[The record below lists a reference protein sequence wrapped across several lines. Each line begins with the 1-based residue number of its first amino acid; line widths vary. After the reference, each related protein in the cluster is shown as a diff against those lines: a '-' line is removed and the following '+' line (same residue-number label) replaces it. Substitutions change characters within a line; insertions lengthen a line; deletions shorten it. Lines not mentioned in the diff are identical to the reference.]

1 MALCMLIGMPL
12 SVNVGAADTLK
23 VTAAVLPTHV
33 AQATGLDADHTI
45 VLLFNKNVTIDLSKT
60 DVAVG
65 FVNATNGTAAGAK
78 FFGNTTANQNS
89 IQAGNHTALV
99 QSSHF
104 GSANNYIVTLADDF
118 PLSDVI
124 REFNNRAGYHIVVRL
139 FDKTSGIDNK
149 VGGVVSG
156 SEALAGSVPY
166 AYGGCQSN
174 GNINSRTV
182 ANNTYDFCDVKLTTD
197 TEMPKMTAAE
207 WTSELGVKVTYSHP
221 VSSAGRVWGG
231 VRIVNS
237 QGKLMCWLADTNT
250 YVPLSNAT
258 GSKIEYLQSRRDPL
272 TEASASQSFNLSQTT
287 AQAFGSFAAGSKKDM
302 SWFKAHLEACQAA
315 NPSETFRLAYVI
327 EESSSNAALGE
338 VAQNWYV
345 SGMYTAD
352 GKPLSATNSKTT
364 TGPDTIIMPLSDW
377 DKVTVEKLDV
387 TSDTTIEVTFS
398 HPVKLDMNAYY
409 GLRVIDPA
417 LGNLVGPNDSN
428 YQLSFSSKVAKS
440 GATYDT
446 VWRFTTGSSITAFV
460 RNKYFF
466 GGKNHY
472 LSLPLCFAI
481 QEAANVAND
490 GVMQAVTTQDGKA
503 LFNPNKTTSGRENFW
518 MSIMGDDFFHMA
530 EADRPVAVLA
540 DDCQVL
546 LTTKGVSSTAFGS
559 KVYLRAYNAQGQ
571 LLKMSGKDAQWQVPL
586 TKVEPSG
593 TCYLMKGTISA
604 NFGTNKYSA
613 IKAMLDDRFDDYT
626 LELVVVDGKFNPGI
640 CQNLTNYAN
649 FKIMPAS
656 ALYSNDTEDVGV
668 IAMNQNIVTITDVEV
683 LNDMSSAD
691 GNKYVIVTFSHD
703 IDMALFEANATGNA
717 AFLFT
722 SAYGLDNWINA
733 DGGVGGAGPA
743 DQAPVQDMVQYGNA
757 GNKVIGKV
765 PFYEYAQMMNALSRL
780 EQNHPSITY
789 EYTIRMRFEMPA
801 GYEATKFPLN
811 YNVKPLD
818 ANILPLFM
826 QTAWANNGKGRT
838 FADVD
843 GTAAPLDM
851 IAEQLSDHTIRLT
864 FGYWQ
869 DGVFMPEAVTVNDS
883 VYKPYIGLRMVN
895 GQNILI
901 YGNRDNTG
909 TTLASQST
917 GRAMQWSAQS
927 YEMLNDTQ
935 MLITFPKNVNISDV
949 MDKSNMPPG
958 LVNFEIKVAIE
969 EVVARNGVSDPACIS
984 GNGGVYAIVSKNNPN
999 RHLACD
1005 MAKTGGHW
1013 DGAYA
1018 SFEPLDPST
1027 PIEVKDGEVKITG
1040 ENMATFEWTEAVDMG
1055 TAYYGFRYVDP
1066 TTCSLLYYD
1075 AESDTV
1081 TVAASHKDANDQTV
1095 DHTPLQFTAYVAYA
1109 DASKVKMTARLSNAA
1124 RFDVRDFGDLIN
1136 PDPNSEWGKIK
1147 AKYDGVI
1154 KLCMEEK
1161 GNSMPGIIDSFAGVD
1176 GKAILAQPFIGAW
1189 SDGVYVDLT
1198 GEPIVGEL
1206 SMTSVKAVSDSTI
1219 VVSFSAPVKV
1229 LDSAPFAAV
1238 RAYNDKNVLLYYNT
1252 LTKEY
1257 TTDKAQV
1264 NAEGKPMYKDADG
1277 NPTTEATS
1285 ADGKTQYARID
1296 NVVMQ
1301 WNGTWS
1307 YNNDEH
1313 TELAFVIGGRSGA
1326 PTKTFFD
1333 VLTFDWSSI
1342 GAYIMFALEESGA
1355 DMVVRDN
1362 HVNNIV
1368 RADDPT
1374 IALDGNFFPYDRD
1387 NCRGAI
1393 EMTFTPKR
1401 ITASVQVLSDLQM
1414 RIKFSAPVEAD
1425 PNTYM
1430 AVRMLDK
1437 DMNLMWNADKTV
1449 PYQWSGTWK
1458 YESDAKTSIIWTFN
1472 TSYSIWGAETLYE
1485 LLNWKDALEQFKG
1498 EGNLYFVIEEKDT
1511 KDLKVG
1517 RLNNLVET
1525 IASLDGTNHLYG
1537 TVGTGYDGAAMT
1549 VDAKLLSGD
1558 PLELESV
1565 TAIDEKTMKVK
1576 FTREVAF
1583 KEGDEAVS
1591 MAIRYLTESGDS
1603 EVLTDGKTAIF
1614 KGDWKYDGEDKTT
1627 VVWTLNSKHTD
1638 SLTEIF
1644 TFGGNFEWNKGAR
1657 CAFVIM
1663 DQDKEYYSPAKSMRI
1678 NGVTDITGVHH
1689 LIANYATKDFIMAQ
1703 MDVTIAYELPTVTV
1717 EPEQQIEYYTDYKTY
1732 IYAAAGIGVILLIAA
1747 LVVAVSKKKAR

>member
-12 SVNVGAADTLK
+12 SVNVGAAEALK
-23 VTAAVLPTHV
+23 VAAAVQVP
-33 AQATGLDADHTI
+33 ASIASDSNSSGLDANKS
-45 VLLFNKNVTIDLSKT
+45 VALYFNKNVAIDLSKT
-60 DVAVG
+60 GAVIVQCNAQG
-65 FVNATNGTAAGAK
+65 KAVNYWKATI
-78 FFGNTTANQNS
+78 TAN
-89 IQAGNHTALV
+89 TAYG
-99 QSSHF
+99 SS
-104 GSANNYIVTLADDF
+104 NNYVVTIN
-118 PLSDVI
+118 PDVNQTI
-124 REFNNRAGYHIVVRL
+124 GAVVSSAKTHAWANRAVVRL
-139 FDKTSGIDNK
+139 FDKTTGIDNF
-149 VGGVVSG
+149 VGGVTSG
-156 SEALAGSVPY
+156 SEKLAGATPY
-166 AYGGCQSN
+166 AFGGCQTN
-174 GNINSRTV
+174 GNINATTL
-182 ANNTYDFCDVKLTTD
+182 ANNVCDFYEAEITSADS
-197 TEMPKMTAAE
+197 MPKITGAE

-221 VSSAGRVWGG
+221 VSNAGRVWGG
-231 VRIVNS
+231 VRLVNS
-237 QGKLMCWLADTNT
+237 KGQLICWLADTNK
-250 YVPLSNAT
+250 YVPLANAT
-258 GSKIEYLQSRRDPL
+258 GSKIEYLQSRIDP
-272 TEASASQSFNLSQTT
+272 TTAASATQSFTLGQTAGQT
-287 AQAFGSFAAGSKKDM
+287 FGSFAAGSKKDM

-315 NPSETFRLAYVI
+315 NPSETFQLAYVI
-327 EESSSNAALGE
+327 EESSSNAAAGE
-338 VAQNWYV
+338 SANNWYM
-345 SGMYTAD
+345 SGMYAAD
-352 GKPLSATNSKTT
+352 GKPLSVTHSRSTAGK
-364 TGPDTIIMPLSDW
+364 DTIVMPLSDW
-377 DKVTVEKLDV
+377 DKVTVEKVDV
-387 TSDTTIEVTFS
+387 TSDTTVEVTFS

-417 LGNLVGPNDSN
+417 RGNLVGPDDSN

-446 VWRFTTGSSITAFV
+446 VWKFTTDSSITAFV

-481 QEAANVAND
+481 QEAAGAAND
-490 GVMQAVTTQDGKA
+490 GVMQAVTTEDGKA

-530 EADRPVAVLA
+530 QADRPTAVLA
-540 DDCQVL
+540 AESQVL

-571 LLKMSGKDAQWQVPL
+571 LLKLDGKDAQWQVPL
-586 TKVEPSG
+586 SKVEPSG
-593 TCYLMKGTISA
+593 QCYLMKGTISA

-613 IKAMLDDRFDDYT
+613 IKALLDAEYDEYS
-626 LELVVVDGKFNPGI
+626 LELVVVDGKFNEGL

-656 ALYSNDTEDVGV
+656 ELYSNDTEDVGV
-668 IAMNQNIVTITDVEV
+668 VAMNQNIASITDVEV

-733 DGGVGGAGPA
+733 DGGVGGASPA
-743 DQAPVQDMVQYGNA
+743 DQAPVQNMVQYGNA

-780 EQNHPSITY
+780 EQNHPSDTY

-811 YNVKPLD
+811 YNIRPLD
-818 ANILPLFM
+818 ANILPPYM
-826 QTAWANNGKGRT
+826 QSAWADSGKGRI

-843 GTAAPLDM
+843 GTAAPMDM
-851 IAEQLSDHTIRLT
+851 IAEQLSDHTIRVT

-883 VYKPYIGLRMVN
+883 VFKPYIGLRMVN
-895 GQNILI
+895 AQNILI

-909 TTLASQST
+909 TTLASQSL
-917 GRAMQWSAQS
+917 GRAMQWAAQS

-949 MDKSNMPPG
+949 MDKSNMPAG
-958 LVNFEIKVAIE
+958 LVNFEIKIAIE
-969 EVVARNGVSDPACIS
+969 EVVSRNGVDNPGCVS
-984 GNGGVYAIVSKNNPN
+984 GNGGVHAIVSKNNPN

-1005 MAKTGGHW
+1005 MVKTGGHW

-1018 SFEPLDPST
+1018 SFTPLDPST
-1027 PIEVKDGEVKITG
+1027 PIEVKNGKVKITG
-1040 ENMATFEWTEAVDMG
+1040 ENKATFEWTEAVDMG
-1055 TAYYGFRYVDP
+1055 SNYYAGFRYVDP
-1066 TTCSLLYYD
+1066 TNGSLLYYD

-1081 TVAASHKDANDQTV
+1081 TVAASHTDANGKTV
-1095 DHTPLQFTAYVAYA
+1095 DHTPLQFTAVVEYA

-1124 RFDVRDFGDLIN
+1124 RFEVRDFSDLVN
-1136 PDPNSEWGKIK
+1136 PAADSEWGKIK
-1147 AKYDGVI
+1147 AKYNGAI
-1154 KLCMEEK
+1154 KLCLEEK
-1161 GNSMPGIIDSFAGVD
+1161 GNSLPGIIDSFAGVD

-1189 SDGVYVDLT
+1189 SDGVYIDLT
-1198 GEPIVGEL
+1198 GKPIVGEL
-1206 SMTSVKAVSDSTI
+1206 SMTSVKAVSDSKI

-1238 RAYNDKNVLLYYNT
+1238 RAYNEKNVLLYYNT

-1257 TTDKAQV
+1257 TTNSKQV
-1264 NAEGKPMYKDADG
+1264 NADGQPMYKDADG

-1285 ADGKTQYARID
+1285 ADGTVKYARID
-1296 NVVMQ
+1296 NVVLQ

-1313 TELAFVIGGRSGA
+1313 TELAFVIAGRNGA
-1326 PTKTFFD
+1326 PTKRFLD
-1333 VLTFDWSSI
+1333 VLTFDWSSV
-1342 GAYIMFALEESGA
+1342 GAYVMFTLEDNGA
-1355 DMVVRDN
+1355 DMVIRDN
-1362 HVNNIV
+1362 HINNIV
-1368 RADDPT
+1368 RADNRA

-1393 EMTFTPKR
+1393 EMAFTPAQ
-1401 ITASVQVLSDLQM
+1401 ITSSVQVLSDLQM
-1414 RIKFSAPVEAD
+1414 RVKFSMPVNVD

-1437 DMNLMWNADKTV
+1437 DMNLMWNADRTV
-1449 PYQWSGTWK
+1449 PYQWGGTWK

-1472 TSYSIWGAETLYE
+1472 TPYSIWGAETLYE

-1498 EGNLYFVIEEKDT
+1498 EGNFYFIIEEKDT

-1517 RLNNLVET
+1517 RLNNFVET
-1525 IASLDGTNHLYG
+1525 VASLDGANHLQG
-1537 TVGTGYDGAAMT
+1537 EVGTGYDGAAMAI
-1549 VDAKLLSGD
+1549 DAKILSGD
-1558 PLELESV
+1558 LLELESV

-1591 MAIRYLTESGDS
+1591 MAIRYLTPSGDS

-1614 KGDWKYDGEDKTT
+1614 KGDWKYDANDKST
-1627 VVWTLNSKHTD
+1627 VIWTLNSKHTD

-1644 TFGGNFEWNKGAR
+1644 TFGGKFEWNKGAR

-1663 DQDKEYYSPAKSMRI
+1663 DQEKEYYSPAKSMRI

-1689 LIANYATKDFIMAQ
+1689 LVANYATKDFIMTQ
-1703 MDVTIAYELPTVTV
+1703 MDVTIDYELPTVTV
-1717 EPEQQIEYYTDYKTY
+1717 EPEQQIEYFTDYKTY

-1747 LVVAVSKKKAR
+1747 LVVALSKKKAR

>member
-12 SVNVGAADTLK
+12 SVNVGAADALK
-23 VTAAVLPTHV
+23 VAAAVQVP
-33 AQATGLDADHTI
+33 ASIASDSNSSGLDANKS
-45 VLLFNKNVTIDLSKT
+45 VALYFNKNVAIDLSKT
-60 DVAVG
+60 GAVIVQCNAQG
-65 FVNATNGTAAGAK
+65 KAVNYWKTTI
-78 FFGNTTANQNS
+78 TAN
-89 IQAGNHTALV
+89 TAYG
-99 QSSHF
+99 SS
-104 GSANNYIVTLADDF
+104 NNYVVTIN
-118 PLSDVI
+118 PDVNQTI
-124 REFNNRAGYHIVVRL
+124 GAVLDSAKTHAWATRAVVRL
-139 FDKTSGIDNK
+139 FDKTTGIDNFI
-149 VGGVVSG
+149 GGVTSG
-156 SEALAGSVPY
+156 TEKLAGATPY
-166 AYGGCQSN
+166 TYGGCQTN
-174 GNINSRTV
+174 GNINITNLA
-182 ANNTYDFCDVKLTTD
+182 ANTCDFYEVEITASDS
-197 TEMPKMTAAE
+197 MPKMTAAE

-221 VSSAGRVWGG
+221 VSNAGRVWGG

-272 TEASASQSFNLSQTT
+272 GEASASQSFNLSQTT

-315 NPSETFRLAYVI
+315 NPGETFRLAYVI

-377 DKVTVEKLDV
+377 DKVTVEKVDV

-446 VWRFTTGSSITAFV
+446 VWKFTTGSSITAFV

-593 TCYLMKGTISA
+593 QCYLMKGTISA

-640 CQNLTNYAN
+640 CQNLTNYSN

-656 ALYSNDTEDVGV
+656 ELYSTDTEDVGV
-668 IAMNQNIVTITDVEV
+668 IAMNQNIASITNVEV

-801 GYEATKFPLN
+801 GYTATKFPLN
-811 YNVKPLD
+811 YNIKPLD
-818 ANILPLFM
+818 ANILPPFM
-826 QTAWANNGKGRT
+826 QTAWANNGKGRI

-843 GTAAPLDM
+843 GTAAPMDM

-895 GQNILI
+895 AQNILI

-1005 MAKTGGHW
+1005 MLKSSGHW

-1027 PIEVKDGEVKITG
+1027 PIEVKNGEVKITG

-1066 TTCSLLYYD
+1066 TNGSLLYYD

-1081 TVAASHKDANDQTV
+1081 TVAASHKDANGQTV
-1095 DHTPLQFTAYVAYA
+1095 DHTPLQFTAYIAYA

-1206 SMTSVKAVSDSTI
+1206 SMTSVKAVSDSKI
-1219 VVSFSAPVKV
+1219 IVSFSAPVKV

-1257 TTDKAQV
+1257 TTDTKQV

-1296 NVVMQ
+1296 NVVLQ

-1313 TELAFVIGGRSGA
+1313 TELAFAIGGRSGA
-1326 PTKTFFD
+1326 PTKTFVD

-1342 GAYIMFALEESGA
+1342 GAYIMFTLEETGA

-1374 IALDGNFFPYDRD
+1374 IALDGNFFPHDRD

-1414 RIKFSAPVEAD
+1414 RVKFSAPVEAD

-1449 PYQWSGTWK
+1449 AYQWSGTWK

-1549 VDAKLLSGD
+1549 IDAKLLSGD